1 MEVDAGRRGHVRT
14 GTMRF
19 QEYCS
24 PLRVSAIAADC
35 LADHAEGSNANQDM
49 AADRTA
55 DGAAS
60 RARGAALLRAVL
72 LRGCPR
78 QSVAA
83 CRRSRT
89 SGACRGAVP
98 AVPAAHRD
106 RQARYGSPARQPGG
120 AAAVLR
126 HPLLPGRAQPSD
138 AALPA
143 DAELLAVRGRGDT
156 PARSGPRKL
165 ADRTPPTALPARR
178 RRFRPGAIA
187 GLDGGW
193 PCLRTPCRS
202 VGRVL
207 CEPRANH
214 GGCPWQGG

>member
-1 MEVDAGRRGHVRT
+1 
-14 GTMRF
+14 
-19 QEYCS
+19 
-24 PLRVSAIAADC
+24 
-35 LADHAEGSNANQDM
+35 M
-49 AADRTA
+49 AAGRTA

-60 RARGAALLRAVL
+60 RARGAVLLRAVL

-78 QSVAA
+78 QSAAA

-89 SGACRGAVP
+89 SGACCGAVP

-106 RQARYGSPARQPGG
+106 RQARYGSPARQPRG

-126 HPLLPGRAQPSD
+126 HPLLPGRAQPAD

-143 DAELLAVRGRGDT
+143 DAELLAVRGRGGT

-165 ADRTPPTALPARR
+165 ADRTPPAALPTRC

-193 PCLRTPCRS
+193 PCLRIPCRS
-202 VGRVL
+202 VGRTLFLVL
-207 CEPRANH
+207 LASTAATDMPPDVRTRSRQFSAFPGRSRADVPRT
-214 GGCPWQGG
+214 

>member
-1 MEVDAGRRGHVRT
+1 
-14 GTMRF
+14 
-19 QEYCS
+19 
-24 PLRVSAIAADC
+24 
-35 LADHAEGSNANQDM
+35 M
-49 AADRTA
+49 ASGRTA

-72 LRGCPR
+72 LRGCTR

-83 CRRSRT
+83 CRRSRA
-89 SGACRGAVP
+89 SGACGGAVPAVP

-106 RQARYGSPARQPGG
+106 RQARYGSLARQSGG

-143 DAELLAVRGRGDT
+143 DAELLAVRGRGGT

-165 ADRTPPTALPARR
+165 ADRMPPAALPARR
-178 RRFRPGAIA
+178 RRFRPGAVA

-193 PCLRTPCRS
+193 PCLGIPCRS
-202 VGRVL
+202 VGGPCSWGLLASTDATDMPPDVRTRSRQFSAFPADL
-207 CEPRANH
+207 ALMCPER
-214 GGCPWQGG
+214 GGFMLPHHTCQLTKASSR